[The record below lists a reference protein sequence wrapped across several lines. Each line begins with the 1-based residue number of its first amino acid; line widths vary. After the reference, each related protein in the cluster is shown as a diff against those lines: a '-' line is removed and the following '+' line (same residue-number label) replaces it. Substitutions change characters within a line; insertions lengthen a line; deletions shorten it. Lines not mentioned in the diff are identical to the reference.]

1 MKKAVAV
8 FCLSMLVASNCWA
21 QSLSHADITRAVD
34 QTVLNKVLNSSAN
47 AKEKNITVEFQVRDW
62 IAYDKDEDLQYSFR
76 YTLGCKAYALHANW
90 LIMAGTCAKPMPV
103 SYKEY
108 NVWPHGNKQELV
120 GHDILPIDTKH
131 VGLRINYNDH
141 IMLLWR
147 DDAAYSAPYVKVL
160 ATSSVDRL
168 VNYLTNSTPFI
179 NTSRLGLNKVYER
192 HFDKNSIK
200 GNTFKLDEGLFDLS
214 GTASDPLF
222 LDAYD
227 GQDYLVAYNNG
238 IMDYKTFADGVRVW
252 DGRKS
257 DTWYALTEE
266 DLQFIKKTVQANRPQ
281 DWEEVHSRLRFDWFQ
296 WGYNK

>member
-1 MKKAVAV
+1 MKKVVAV
-8 FCLSMLVASNCWA
+8 FCLGMLVAASSWA
-21 QSLSHADITRAVD
+21 QSLNRTDIARTVD
-34 QTVLNKVLNSSAN
+34 QAVIKKVLDSSAN
-47 AKEKNITVEFQVRDW
+47 AKERNITVEFQVRDW
-62 IAYDKDEDLQYSFR
+62 IAYNEDGDLQYSFR
-76 YTLGCKAYALHANW
+76 YNLGCKAYALHAHW

-120 GHDILPIDTKH
+120 GHDILPVDPEH
-131 VGLRINYNDH
+131 VGLKISYNDR

-147 DDAAYSAPYVKVL
+147 DDAAYPAPYIKVL
-160 ATSSVDRL
+160 ATSSTDRL
-168 VNYLTNSTPFI
+168 VNYLTNSTPYI
-179 NTSRLGLNKVYER
+179 NTARLGLNKVYER
-192 HFDKNSIK
+192 HFDKNSIQ
-200 GNTFKLDEGLFDLS
+200 GNTFKLDEGIFDLS

-227 GQDYLVAYNNG
+227 DQDYLVAYNNG
-238 IMDYKTFADGVRVW
+238 IMDYKTFADGIRVW

-281 DWEEVHSRLRFDWFQ
+281 DWPEVQSRLRFDWFQ